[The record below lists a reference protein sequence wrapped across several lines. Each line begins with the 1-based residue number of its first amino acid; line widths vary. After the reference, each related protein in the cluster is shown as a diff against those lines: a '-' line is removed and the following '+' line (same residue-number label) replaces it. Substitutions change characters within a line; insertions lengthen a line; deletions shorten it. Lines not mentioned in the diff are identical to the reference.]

1 MNTTQKHT
9 RSAFTLVETIT
20 AMACGTIVLAALLAM
35 SISLQRSFA
44 AVEGYSIAEGD
55 QLRVQD
61 YIAMDCRRAT
71 GGSNPPFLSALN
83 TETPPQLATPAVDKG
98 SWVNGSWVP
107 NASGPVTLILLV
119 PNYYTSID
127 CSSGTCI
134 GGNPQAPYF
143 NGGAIQYGIAGTNP
157 TPISYYQSGSNFMRQ
172 VGTSSTVCTPGQVWG
187 PTVALP
193 GGCAKA
199 IATNVSTFSVAPV
212 DQSNN
217 KVSCAITFTP
227 SFTSFVSVPG
237 AGNTAIAGTTVFSQT
252 FLRNAVARQ

>member
-1 MNTTQKHT
+1 MNITQNRT

-71 GGSNPPFLSALN
+71 GGALGAL
-83 TETPPQLATPAVDKG
+83 TTPAVD
-98 SWVNGSWVP
+98 NGSWV
-107 NASGPVTLILLV
+107 SGSWVHDSSKPVTLLLLV
-119 PNYYTSID
+119 PNYYDANGDS
-127 CSSGTCI
+127 
-134 GGNPQAPYF
+134 QAPYF
-143 NGGAIQYGIAGTNP
+143 VTGKIQYGDAGT
-157 TPISYYQSGSNFMRQ
+157 TPISYYQSGGSFMRQ
-172 VGTSSTVCTPGQVWG
+172 VGTSSAVCASGAAWTN
-187 PTVALP
+187 
-193 GGCAKA
+193 CAKA
-199 IATNVSTFSVAPV
+199 IATNVSTFNVAPV

-217 KVSCAITFTP
+217 KVSCYITFTP
-227 SFTSFVSVPG
+227 RFTSLPG
-237 AGNTAIAGTTVFSQT
+237 PAPIAGTTVYSQT

>member
-1 MNTTQKHT
+1 MNTTQNHT

-20 AMACGTIVLAALLAM
+20 ALACGTIVLAALLAM

-71 GGSNPPFLSALN
+71 GGTLGAL
-83 TETPPQLATPAVDKG
+83 TTPAVD
-98 SWVNGSWVP
+98 NGSWVSGSWVH
-107 NASGPVTLILLV
+107 NSSGPVTLLVLV
-119 PNYYTSID
+119 PNYYDLTGNPPS
-127 CSSGTCI
+127 
-134 GGNPQAPYF
+134 GNPQAPYF
-143 NGGAIQYGIAGTNP
+143 DANGKIQYGNAGT
-157 TPISYYQSGSNFMRQ
+157 TQISYYQSGSNFMRQ

-187 PTVALP
+187 PTTSP
-193 GGCAKA
+193 PSPGCAKA
-199 IATNVSTFSVAPV
+199 IATNVSTFNVAPV

-217 KVSCAITFTP
+217 KVSCYITFTP
-227 SFTSFVSVPG
+227 RFTSLPG
-237 AGNTAIAGTTVFSQT
+237 PGPIEATTVYSQT

>member
-1 MNTTQKHT
+1 MNTQKHT

-71 GGSNPPFLSALN
+71 GGVLGAL
-83 TETPPQLATPAVDKG
+83 TTPAVD
-98 SWVNGSWVP
+98 NGSWV
-107 NASGPVTLILLV
+107 SGSWVHDSSKPVTLLLLV
-119 PNYYTSID
+119 PNYYDANGAS
-127 CSSGTCI
+127 
-134 GGNPQAPYF
+134 QAPYF
-143 NGGAIQYGIAGTNP
+143 VTGKIQYGNAGT
-157 TPISYYQSGSNFMRQ
+157 TPISYYQSGGSFMRQ

-199 IATNVSTFSVAPV
+199 IATNVSTFNVAPV

-217 KVSCAITFTP
+217 KVSCYITFTP
-227 SFTSFVSVPG
+227 RFTSLPG
-237 AGNTAIAGTTVFSQT
+237 PGPIQGTTVYSQT